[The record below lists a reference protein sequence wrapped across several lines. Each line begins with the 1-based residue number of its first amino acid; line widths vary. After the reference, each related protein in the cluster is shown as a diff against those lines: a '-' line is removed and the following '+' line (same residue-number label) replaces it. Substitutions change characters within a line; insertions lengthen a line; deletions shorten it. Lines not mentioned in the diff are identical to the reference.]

1 MLFRGLRFV
10 NSQEWVLKSDF
21 SSTTYEDIAVAIGIH
36 LRGELS
42 SIYRRSGCLTGEFDN
57 YRHSTVIFLTS
68 KSIVLFK
75 RVIQVDKLIIHK

>member
-21 SSTTYEDIAVAIGIH
+21 SSTTYEDIAVANGIH
-36 LRGELS
+36 LHGELS
-42 SIYRRSGCLTGEFDN
+42 SNYRPSGCLTGDFDN

-75 RVIQVDKLIIHK
+75 RIIQVDNLIMHK